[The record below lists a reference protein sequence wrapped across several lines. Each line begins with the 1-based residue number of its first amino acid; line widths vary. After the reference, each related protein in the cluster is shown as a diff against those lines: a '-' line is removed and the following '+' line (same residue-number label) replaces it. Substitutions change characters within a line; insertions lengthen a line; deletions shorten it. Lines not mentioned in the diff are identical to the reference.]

1 MLPLPRK
8 RPSFLAVLLLGG
20 FGWSLLVRA
29 GVPGS
34 TLPTLA
40 ESDTRAIDSA
50 LEGKTPGPAIQNVY
64 AKTTATATN
73 MLANAFVRN
82 TNLWIGSNVDL
93 TAISAY
99 NNNVG
104 SYGTKFPITAISPI
118 HCLGAA
124 HVNLKPGTEL
134 NFVGVDNQTATRTVM
149 SSMVAADDI
158 DVYLLDSEL
167 PRNITPMKILPAD
180 WGKYIQLGDDFDTPP
195 IPVIFVNQANRL
207 YCAEAPRVQHHRHL
221 GRQLLSPN
229 APRPRRAG
237 HFLALAFRRLRRR
250 AAGSVSIRRHQRRH
264 AHPLGQGQPLHR
276 LPAPDA
282 RSPRFCEGPV
292 TAVPGRQNPL
302 PPSAKVRPPAHCGPQ
317 DKILFIR

>member
-207 YCAEAPRVQHHRHL
+207 YCAEAARIGSEPTPMVYYHL
-221 GRQLLSPN
+221 PSTDQ
-229 APRPRRAG
+229 RRAFNTTVISG
-237 HFLALAFRRLRRR
+237 DSSFPQMLLVRGEPVIFSLWHFGGYGAGPLEASQFDAIN
-250 AAGSVSIRRHQRRH
+250 AAMHT
-264 AHPLGQGQPLHR
+264 L
-276 LPAPDA
+276 
-282 RSPRFCEGPV
+282 
-292 TAVPGRQNPL
+292 
-302 PPSAKVRPPAHCGPQ
+302 SAKANLSTDYQLQTPDLRGFAKAP
-317 DKILFIR
+317 